1 MEWWTKLKRVM
12 GVPEDEFIEEEMQS
26 PVYETENKRDQFFSD
41 RFSDPMYDNPGE
53 TGGFSYSS
61 APKNEPRREVRREA
75 RKSVARDE
83 KFVNVSA
90 TAQLQVVL
98 VKPEDFQEAAKI
110 ADHLINR
117 KTVLLNLEGADREM
131 VRRMIDFLRGVTYA
145 LNGTLK
151 RVANGTFIVT
161 PYDVNIIGDVLDEL
175 RMDRVVF

>member
-26 PVYETENKRDQFFSD
+26 SVYEEQDKREQFFSD
-41 RFSDPMYDNPGE
+41 RFNDSAYDNVGA
-53 TGGFSYSS
+53 GGFAYS
-61 APKNEPRREVRREA
+61 APRSESRREVRKES
-75 RKSVARDE
+75 RKSTGRDE

-90 TAQLQVVL
+90 TTQLQVVL
-98 VKPEDFQEAAKI
+98 VKPEDFQEAAQI

>member
-12 GVPEDEFIEEEMQS
+12 GVPEDEFIEEEMQAS
-26 PVYETENKRDQFFSD
+26 VYDEQNKREQFFSD
-41 RFSDPMYDNPGE
+41 RFSDPSYDNVE
-53 TGGFSYSS
+53 TSGFAYTSS
-61 APKNEPRREVRREA
+61 ARSEPRREVRRET
-75 RKSVARDE
+75 RKNMGRDE

-90 TAQLQVVL
+90 TTQLQVVL
-98 VKPEDFQEAAKI
+98 VKPEDFQEAAQI

-175 RMDRVVF
+175 RMDKVVF

>member
-26 PVYETENKRDQFFSD
+26 AAYEEGNKREQFFSD
-41 RFSDPMYDNPGE
+41 RYGE
-53 TGGFSYSS
+53 SSFDTNTESGGFSYSS
-61 APKNEPRREVRREA
+61 APKSEPRKEVKRET
-75 RKSVARDE
+75 RKAGCDE
-83 KFVNVSA
+83 KYVNVSA
-90 TAQLQVVL
+90 RTQLQVVL
-98 VKPEDFQEAAKI
+98 VKPEDFQEAAQI